1 MDEDED
7 AGIWYPYE
15 DGDTINDVGPEGGYV
30 LRDEEYGDPED
41 PEDADI
47 RLTLEQGKA
56 EDPGFFLTA
65 NLYGGWLY
73 QVTKHTSEADAAAR
87 YEAVKPDLI
96 RLAAMIP
103 MEEDRDI
110 PGKVQKL
117 TEAVADFEKRFA

>member
-1 MDEDED
+1 MNEDE

-15 DGDTINDVGPEGGYV
+15 DGDTINDIGPEGGYV

-56 EDPGFFLTA
+56 DNPGFFVTA

-73 QVTKHTSEADAAAR
+73 QVSKHTSEANAVAH
-87 YEAVKPDLI
+87 YEAAKPEMI
-96 RLAAMIP
+96 RLAEMIP
-103 MEEDRDI
+103 MEDDRDVQ
-110 PGKVQKL
+110 GKVQKL
-117 TEAVADFEKRFA
+117 LEAVADFEKRFA